1 MTVNTKAEAWAIA
14 HQIIKN
20 AEKDTEA
27 SERTGYPIH
36 KGEGGYIC
44 DLEARLEVNTDDGGS
59 INIWI
64 GDDWI
69 GDDTTTHTATTTA
82 DRQRGTIRTYVDIVA
97 ETTHTTANRKTIT
110 TATAYLT
117 IDGNTTFDDLKAFEK
132 QAKNAIREAKTNAK
146 NGDFVRVTASVFK
159 AKIDAWRYIVIDSNE
174 WTGEGDQITAKGVHL
189 EADPI
194 LNRTA
199 TNSLYL
205 TGKDIFAEM
214 SAIFQ

>member
-36 KGEGGYIC
+36 RGEGGYIC
-44 DLEARLEVNTDDGGS
+44 DLNARLEVNTDDVGS
-59 INIWI
+59 VNIWI
-64 GDDWI
+64 GDDAA
-69 GDDTTTHTATTTA
+69 THTATTTA
-82 DRQRGTIRTYVDIVA
+82 DRQRGTIRTYIDIVA
-97 ETTHTTANRKTIT
+97 ETTHTTANKKTIT
-110 TATAYLT
+110 TATAWLV
-117 IDGNTTFDDLKAFEK
+117 IDGNTTFDNLKAFEK

-146 NGDFVRVTASVFK
+146 NGDLVRVTASTFK
-159 AKIDAWRYIVIDSNE
+159 AKRDAWRYIVIASNE

-194 LNRTA
+194 LNHTA

-205 TGKDIFAEM
+205 TGKDIFAEL
-214 SAIFQ
+214 SAMFN